1 MFTGPL
7 FEMKRHLVH
16 TVLLKGFQSSSGAL
30 KSTIPGKFHGSCR
43 QSNANC
49 LRDWTNFS
57 RLQAWQI
64 VLIVN
69 TELRIYNK
77 SGKFYSFCLF
87 FCQFKAHHMAF
98 WCIAQCLRLTRPEC
112 GGYFWMPISSVAGYY
127 HQMNKSPN
135 LSNRWWFIK
144 TLLLLLLNVV
154 ESKCSNH
161 STLYNGY
168 NNLSKLGFKSII
180 VSK

>member
-16 TVLLKGFQSSSGAL
+16 TVLLKGFQSSWGAL
-30 KSTIPGKFHGSCR
+30 KSTIPGKFYGSCR
-43 QSNANC
+43 QSNDNC
-49 LRDWTNFS
+49 LWDWTNFS

-87 FCQFKAHHMAF
+87 FCQFKAHHMAY

-112 GGYFWMPISSVAGYY
+112 GGYFWMPISSVAGYN

-135 LSNRWWFIK
+135 FVK
-144 TLLLLLLNVV
+144 QVV
-154 ESKCSNH
+154 IYKNIVV
-161 STLYNGY
+161 
-168 NNLSKLGFKSII
+168 II
-180 VSK
+180 VECCGIKMLNFIPHCIMDIIIYPS